1 MAKTRKRVCR
11 QSGGSTESTRLK
23 AFKAIRSAFR
33 EYENIQENP
42 EDYTEHGIPTL
53 HNKNIND
60 NVYNAEE
67 TFITSSIVKVFRAQF
82 KKHPGIKPHVVS
94 ALQSMKA
101 FDDLADS
108 VTLSESLEIDP
119 EKKDLAFLRSAA
131 EAASRSRSKSRSRSN

>member
-1 MAKTRKRVCR
+1 MAKTRKRACR
-11 QSGGSTESTRLK
+11 QLGGSTESTRLK

-33 EYENIQENP
+33 EYENIKENP

-67 TFITSSIVKVFRAQF
+67 TFLTSSIIKVFRAQF
-82 KKHPGIKPHVVS
+82 KKHPAIKTHVLA

-108 VTLSESLEIDP
+108 VTLTESLEIDP

-131 EAASRSRSKSRSRSN
+131 SATRSQSRSRSH

>member
-23 AFKAIRSAFR
+23 AFKTIRTAFR
-33 EYENIQENP
+33 EYENIKENP
-42 EDYTEHGIPTL
+42 EDYNEHGIS
-53 HNKNIND
+53 KVY

-67 TFITSSIVKVFRAQF
+67 TFLTSSIIKVFKAQF
-82 KKHPGIKPHVVS
+82 KKHPGIKTHVLA

-119 EKKDLAFLRSAA
+119 EKKDLAFLQSAA
-131 EAASRSRSKSRSRSN
+131 AAASRSKSRSRSH